1 MKFVCG
7 FGDYCIMSLAEIED
21 IVISSGEKVQT
32 TGFYEPLDHDD
43 GCKIMDDENNLFLDK
58 GSEAPKMLSC
68 QHDIVWRLKSS
79 E

>member
-1 MKFVCG
+1 
-7 FGDYCIMSLAEIED
+7 MSLLGTKE

-43 GCKIMDDENNLFLDK
+43 MECKIMDDENNLFLDK
-58 GSEAPKMLSC
+58 GSEAPKILSC
-68 QHDIVWRLKSS
+68 QHDIMWRLKSS